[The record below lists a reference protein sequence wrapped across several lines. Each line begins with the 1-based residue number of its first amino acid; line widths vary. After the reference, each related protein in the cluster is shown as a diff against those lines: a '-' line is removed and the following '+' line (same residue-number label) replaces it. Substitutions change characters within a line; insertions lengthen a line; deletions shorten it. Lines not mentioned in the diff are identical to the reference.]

1 MQVTKTVEETRKQ
14 IKQWKKR
21 RKDHRP
27 GADYGISS

>member
-1 MQVTKTVEETRKQ
+1 MQVTKTVEETRKAD
-14 IKQWKKR
+14 KTMEKR